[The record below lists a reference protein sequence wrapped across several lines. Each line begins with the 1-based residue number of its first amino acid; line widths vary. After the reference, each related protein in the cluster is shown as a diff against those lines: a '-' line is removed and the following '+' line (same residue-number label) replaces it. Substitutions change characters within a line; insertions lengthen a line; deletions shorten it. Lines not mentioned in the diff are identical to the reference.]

1 MQTTKTKN
9 TCHNKLDNLKLQV
22 EVDIRKNL
30 QSQNGYVTSKFIYPQ
45 MCKNMK
51 TFKKCL
57 YLKND
62 FS

>member
-1 MQTTKTKN
+1 M
-9 TCHNKLDNLKLQV
+9 DNLKLQV

-45 MCKNMK
+45 MRKNMK